1 MVIIKI
7 MGGLGNQLSIYAR
20 GYSLARYLKQELVLD
35 ISDYMQRGYFRPY
48 VLDKLKIGKH
58 RKLMY
63 PPAAEDFD
71 GFVNLPQIIQDK
83 SVRLITDELAGN
95 REKLLQ
101 EADGA
106 QNVYLLGYGGR
117 QYCTLEELE
126 RLCTQ
131 FQLKEPSSAVEM
143 FKKRIENEYSVA
155 VHIRRTDFVELNMQ
169 DSQRYFCAAIT
180 YIRSFHPEAQFYFFS
195 DDIAYVKETFGNCAG
210 YHYVQLLGGMDADLD
225 EFFCISSCTCRILSH
240 KSSFSSWAS
249 VLNRCENKLDISRA
263 EDNGISV
270 SEKTIYLTSA
280 AVETFSAWYRPEE
293 KKGEAES
300 PDVTEETAY
309 RLVAEGQNEKAISII
324 DRACMDSYTLTER
337 RIQELSDLKA
347 IALAQGGKSFSAA
360 ALRTFYQ
367 QMQTR
372 MEDPVFHANFFLTL
386 YHSGR
391 ILESA
396 IHAALAN
403 RYGDQE
409 DYTEYFQSEASLDLL
424 PLELYCHLKD
434 SAVRHFI
441 FVPVE
446 GWNYYIGYVKT
457 IAVLLARMGQKVTFF
472 SESGTV
478 RIPEGRSADD
488 KEVARIAFERSREA
502 DHTYRYHLQ
511 LLPVIV
517 RFDENGHKVMFDETL
532 RQCVDCSE
540 MPTIV
545 VASNPGI
552 LTWPKIKNVRYVIPD
567 ICDPLNPEKYTGGID
582 DIKDYVSSMLEYADD
597 VFLSGSLFEEFKA
610 RYPKKLHEAFPGWV
624 GGKHAFLDTELDFT
638 ENYISS
644 ESMIRNAFEIYKLT
658 VK

>member
-1 MVIIKI
+1 MVIIRV

-20 GYSLARYLKQELVLD
+20 GYSLASYLKQELVLD
-35 ISDYMQRGYFRPY
+35 VSDYMLKGYFRPY

-58 RKLMY
+58 RKLIY
-63 PPAAEDFD
+63 PSSSVDFTQMKN
-71 GFVNLPQIIQDK
+71 FSQLVWDK
-83 SVRLITDELAGN
+83 NIKIITDESAGT
-95 REKLLQ
+95 REELLQ
-101 EADGA
+101 EAAGA

-126 RLCTQ
+126 KLCTQ

-143 FKKRIENEYSVA
+143 FQKRIEGEYSVA

-180 YIRSFHPEAQFYFFS
+180 YIRFFHPEAQFYFFS
-195 DDIAYVKETFGNCAG
+195 DDIEYAKKTFGNYAG

-240 KSSFSSWAS
+240 KSSFGSWAS

-263 EDNGISV
+263 ENNRISV

-280 AVETFSAWYRPEE
+280 AVGAFSSCYRSVE
-293 KKGEAES
+293 KKGIPES
-300 PDVTEETAY
+300 SDETEEAAY
-309 RLVAEGQNEKAISII
+309 RLVAEGQNEKAVSAI
-324 DRACMDSYTLTER
+324 DCACMDSYMLTDR
-337 RIQELSDLKA
+337 RIQVLSDLKA
-347 IALAQGGKSFSAA
+347 IAFAQNGEISSSAA
-360 ALRTFYQ
+360 VRNFYQ

-372 MEDPVFHANFFLTL
+372 MEDPAFHANFFLTL
-386 YHSGR
+386 YHSGH

-403 RYGDQE
+403 RYGDEE
-409 DYTEYFQSEASLDLL
+409 DYTEYFQSKASLDLL
-424 PLELYCHLKD
+424 PLELYRHLKG
-434 SAVRHFI
+434 SAVQHFI

-478 RIPEGRSADD
+478 QIPEGMRADD
-488 KEVARIAFERSREA
+488 REVACVAFERSREA
-502 DHTYRYHLQ
+502 DHTYHFHLQ

-517 RFDENGHKVMFDETL
+517 RLDENGSKVMFGETL
-532 RQCVDCSE
+532 RQCVYRSE
-540 MPTIV
+540 MPSTV
-545 VASNPGI
+545 VASSPGI

-567 ICDPLNPEKYTGGID
+567 ICDPLNPERYTGGID
-582 DIKDYVSSMLEYADD
+582 DVKAYVSAMLEYADD
-597 VFLSGSLFEEFKA
+597 VFLSGSLFDEFK
-610 RYPKKLHEAFPGWV
+610 RLYPQKVHKAYSTWN
-624 GGKHAFLDTELDFT
+624 GGSHAFLDAELDFT
-638 ENYISS
+638 ANYIST
-644 ESMIRNAFEIYKLT
+644 ECMIRNAFEILKS
-658 VK
+658 